1 MWKLRR
7 WQWIVLAIPPGL
19 VVGSWAVLAGMQ
31 LHTWGLSWVWA
42 LVALVLVLWRWLL
55 GQWTK
60 PDEVA
65 LQESLAT
72 VRSQLQDDL
81 SETAQKVPPEQIEA
95 ILRQTLEA
103 ARDDAPLWEDWA
115 TFAQRSQTL
124 IRDIANLYHPEEK
137 YPLLNIYIPQAY
149 GLIRGTVDDLDR
161 YISVAAPTL
170 NQVTVAQ
177 VYQTYET
184 YRAWETPLKRL
195 WTVVDLSRWLWNPIG
210 AVVREVG
217 RPLGMQ
223 ANQQLLTNF
232 SQTLRETALT
242 LLCKRAIALYG
253 GDAALAYQPSG
264 QSATQSQTLRELM
277 EAATP
282 TQAIATAPLNLLL
295 VGRTGAG
302 KSSLINT
309 LFQQDRAAV
318 DVLPSTDQIT
328 QYQWQ
333 TPSDEVLNLW
343 DTPGYEQVDQVELRA
358 QVLEQAHQADVIL
371 LVNPALD
378 PALEADALFLDEVA
392 RSGQTVPS
400 LLVMTQADRLRPIR
414 EWQPPYDW
422 QTGDRPKERNIRAAI
437 AYREEQLGQW
447 VQQALPIVTQ
457 STADSRTA
465 WGADALAMSLI
476 DIIAPAKSER
486 LAQFLRS
493 REARIAAAI
502 RLVERYALQMA
513 SGQGIIALVKTPLFA
528 VISARFTG
536 SAELGTLLAQSIP
549 AEQGPVVISKMM
561 LTYEL
566 AGLLNE
572 SSTLFRPG
580 EILKLWPL
588 LLQGS
593 DRPPTHNAWAW
604 GQALVEYWTQ
614 DLTSDGLKTR
624 FEHYLDQA
632 DALPDNLR
640 HATTV
645 EP

>member
-19 VVGSWAVLAGMQ
+19 VVGSWAVLAGIQ
-31 LHTWGLSWVWA
+31 LHTWGLSWLWA

-72 VRSQLQDDL
+72 VRSQLQTSL
-81 SETAQKVPPEQIEA
+81 SETAQTVPPEQIEA

-177 VYQTYET
+177 VYETYET

-217 RPLGMQ
+217 RPLGTQ

-253 GDAALAYQPSG
+253 GVTYQS
-264 QSATQSQTLRELM
+264 SASSTPQSQTLRDLM
-277 EAATP
+277 ESAAP

-378 PALEADALFLDEVA
+378 PALDADALFLDEVS
-392 RSGQTVPS
+392 RSGQSVPS
-400 LLVMTQADRLRPIR
+400 LLVMTQADRLRPLR

-422 QTGDRPKERNIRAAI
+422 KTGDRPKERNIRAAV
-437 AYREEQLGQW
+437 AYRQEQLGQW
-447 VQQALPIVTQ
+447 VQQVLPIVTQ
-457 STADSRTA
+457 STADSRAA
-465 WGADALAMSLI
+465 WGADALALHLI
-476 DIIAPAKSER
+476 DTIAPAKSER
-486 LAQFLRS
+486 LAQVLRS

-513 SGQGIIALVKTPLFA
+513 SGQGIVALVKTPLFA
-528 VISARFTG
+528 AISARFTG
-536 SAELGTLLAQSIP
+536 SAELGNLLAQSIP

-572 SSTLFRPG
+572 SNVLFRPG

-614 DLTSDGLKTR
+614 DLSTEVLKTR

-632 DALPDNLR
+632 DALPENIRL
-640 HATTV
+640 ATTG
-645 EP
+645 ET